1 MVIKKRIINRVDITA
16 LEDSFTKSAQKCPAP
31 EGPFR
36 EPKYVEYARN
46 QKEWPGGITY
56 FTDKLIHLV
65 KEINSKIKI
74 AILFEPPELLPEI
87 YNEVQQY
94 EEDYDLI
101 FTYAHELL
109 DRRPEKYKFFP
120 ADIAAIEDPSCK
132 MHEKTKLVSM
142 IYSDKVQL
150 QGHQLRHVIAEQFL
164 PDIGYDKIDFYGT
177 GTAKPLKNK
186 SEGCN
191 DYMFQIAVENAYR
204 KDYFADKILDCFITG
219 TIPIYWGCPNIADY
233 FDTRGIL
240 IFNTFDELKEIMESL
255 SEEKYNS
262 MLEYA
267 KINFDIA
274 KEKYMNFDDYFFE
287 KTVEY
292 LGIEFVDTD
301 EDTSNEK
308 E

>member
-1 MVIKKRIINRVDITA
+1 MGKIIINRIDVTA

-31 EGPFR
+31 DGPFR
-36 EPKYVEYARN
+36 EPKHVQYVRN
-46 QKEWPGGITY
+46 YKEWPHGITY
-56 FTDKLIHLV
+56 FTDKLLHLAGEV
-65 KEINSKIKI
+65 NSKIKV

-87 YNEVQQY
+87 YEEIQQH
-94 EEDYDLI
+94 EEHYDLI
-101 FTYAHELL
+101 FTYAHELIE
-109 DRRPEKYKFFP
+109 RYPEKYKYFP
-120 ADIAAIEDPSCK
+120 PDIAAIEDPSCK

-142 IYSDKVQL
+142 IYSDKTQL
-150 QGHQLRHVIAEQFL
+150 QGHQLRHIIARQFL
-164 PDIGYDKIDFYGT
+164 PEIKYDKVDFYGT
-177 GTAKPLKNK
+177 GTDKPLKNK

-191 DYMFQIAVENAYR
+191 DYMFQIAIENAYR

-240 IFNTFDELKEIMESL
+240 IFNTMDELKEIMESL

-267 KINFDIA
+267 KLNFDVA
-274 KEKYMNFDDYFFE
+274 KEKYTNFDDYFFE

-292 LGIEFVDTD
+292 LGIKFVGPEESAPD
-301 EDTSNEK
+301 EEK
-308 E
+308 